1 MLSTIFL
8 IKGNSFSFIFLMKG
22 KEEEKR
28 SLGMEKE
35 KNSHKSMGIA
45 FFLNLAFAIIEVI
58 GGILTGSIAIISD
71 AIHDLGDS
79 LSLGTSWYLEKKS
92 DKNAD
97 ENYTFG
103 FKRLSL
109 MGSLLNAA
117 VLIFGSIYVLI
128 EAVKRLQDP
137 VSPNSLGMLWLAV
150 LGIVVNGYA
159 AYQLKKEESGMNQ
172 KMLSWHL
179 LEDLLGWVAVLVVS
193 VIMQFKDI
201 PILDPLLSIGITIFV
216 LYHVIKNLKK
226 TLVILMDSAPQEV
239 NIKTVKKKLLE
250 LEYVVDLHDMHYWS
264 IDGKQ
269 NAFSTHFIIPEN
281 LEKSMEETL
290 VKNAKSIL
298 NMNDENL
305 EYITIQIERE
315 KATYKDL

>member
-1 MLSTIFL
+1 MNRIL
-8 IKGNSFSFIFLMKG
+8 
-22 KEEEKR
+22 
-28 SLGMEKE
+28 
-35 KNSHKSMGIA
+35 H
-45 FFLNLAFAIIEVI
+45 AIILFLFAGLAEI
-58 GGILTGSIAIISD
+58 GGGILTGSIAIISD

-137 VSPNSLGMLWLAV
+137 VSPNSLGMLGLAV

-159 AYQLKKEESGMNQ
+159 AYRLKKEENGMNE

-179 LEDLLGWVAVLVVS
+179 IEDLLGWIAVLAVS
-193 VIMQFKDI
+193 IVMQFKDI
-201 PILDPLLSIGITIFV
+201 LILDPLLSMGITLYV
-216 LYHVIKNLKK
+216 LFHVLKNLKT
-226 TLVILMDSAPQEV
+226 TLVILMDSAPKDM
-239 NIKTVKKKLLE
+239 NITALKETLLT
-250 LEYVVDLHDMHYWS
+250 LEDIEDLHAMHYWS

-269 NAFSTHFIIPEN
+269 NAFSVHFVVPED
-281 LEKSMEETL
+281 LEQSKEITL
-290 VKNAKSIL
+290 LNNVKKIL
-298 NMNDENL
+298 KNTDGNTDYM
-305 EYITIQIERE
+305 TILVERGRKICE
-315 KATYKDL
+315 D